1 MFASRIKS
9 THLSKITRFTTILLA
24 LTLISGCATTG
35 NKSTRSSLDT
45 LHTTSNVLLM
55 PVDVELSV
63 LTAGGELEPRA
74 DWTESAKNYMNQA
87 FIDLQRSRNSRLIS
101 YQTPE
106 DEDPLNTQLAEI
118 ERLHGVVGQSILL
131 HEYIQGYKL
140 PSKEEF
146 NWTLGPKV
154 QALKEEN
161 ENADYALFV
170 FVRDSYSS
178 SGRVAMQIAAA
189 ILGVSLQGGIQVGFA
204 SLVDLNSGEIVW
216 FNRMFSGTG
225 DLRTQESATETV
237 AYLLKGLPE

>member
-1 MFASRIKS
+1 MDATILRMKTMFAFRMKGIHLAKF
-9 THLSKITRFTTILLA
+9 THFATILFA
-24 LTLISGCATTG
+24 LTLLSGCATTG
-35 NKSTRSSLDT
+35 NKSTRSSLDS

-74 DWTESAKNYMNQA
+74 DWTESAKDYMNNA
-87 FIDLQRSRNSRLIS
+87 FIEHQRTRNSRLIS
-101 YQTPE
+101 YHSP
-106 DEDPLNTQLAEI
+106 DDADPLSGQLAEI

-131 HEYIQGYKL
+131 HEFIQGYKL

-154 QALKEEN
+154 QALKETN

-189 ILGVSLQGGIQVGFA
+189 ILGVSLQGGLQVGFA
-204 SLVDLNSGEIVW
+204 SLVDLISLDNALVI
-216 FNRMFSGTG
+216 
-225 DLRTQESATETV
+225 
-237 AYLLKGLPE
+237 LPF